1 MPRPTTHVN
10 TAGLSPPQPL
20 PTGAGQSQATLAM
33 LLHQTTLER
42 DDARRQASALH
53 SKLISI
59 ENSLAMLTR
68 PSSPDSQSLSSSALP
83 TQLSGHSQRPINGA
97 AAVDMFLHAQKQ
109 LEVANTTLADSET
122 RCRHVLEVWESF
134 EKWFLDWSMKGHEGR
149 IALGSTIRSTCG
161 TSSAIRGPQ
170 PSTHS
175 SLPHTTHLN
184 NNSSSTARKE
194 LHIEADSTVS
204 TQPLRKMSLSDPLPD
219 SFPSRRRHQ
228 WGRSFD
234 EGRESDHSIDDM
246 ILEASSSST
255 PRPDSGGVVGARR
268 PTVESSTTN
277 TTTSSDLTP
286 STATSLTSASTMI
299 LATPITESPIQKK
312 SKSASKDPIPSHAK
326 SIIYPS
332 MNAEGQRTCRQCGS
346 IGRYKDGKCVE
357 KWGPGPSGPGT
368 VCDRCRKK
376 TKRQEK
382 LENRVV
388 GEAISAAPLPPASSS
403 FSKYRS
409 ATSQSFQHHPGERS
423 TGMAEIDIQRNHSRS
438 DYSRV
443 SHPSKGFDSSLDRHS
458 RPEHAQRDEH
468 PVDRDNQHSSNIHSR
483 STHKNQH
490 RLSPPHA
497 SLRHSSLSA
506 DDSQSAAHH
515 NPSQTRLGR
524 SPGIS
529 NRMDVDEDDEV
540 DADGERDDD
549 DEIGEADSSNNSG
562 IKPTTKIEV
571 LSPNSQF

>member
-149 IALGSTIRSTCG
+149 IALGSTIRSTCV
-161 TSSAIRGPQ
+161 TSSAIRGPSTFPSLPPVPTLSTRPSANVGSTSESHRHHRPRSSQEEVERHAKRQRVDSRSDVRFILRINKCFIYIFQQRQFAIGPQ

-175 SLPHTTHLN
+175 SLPQTTHLN
-184 NNSSSTARKE
+184 NHSSSTARKE

-219 SFPSRRRHQ
+219 SLPSRRRHQ

-255 PRPDSGGVVGARR
+255 PRPDSGGVGGVVGARR

-368 VCDRCRKK
+368 VCDR
-376 TKRQEK
+376 
-382 LENRVV
+382 
-388 GEAISAAPLPPASSS
+388 
-403 FSKYRS
+403 
-409 ATSQSFQHHPGERS
+409 
-423 TGMAEIDIQRNHSRS
+423 
-438 DYSRV
+438 
-443 SHPSKGFDSSLDRHS
+443 
-458 RPEHAQRDEH
+458 
-468 PVDRDNQHSSNIHSR
+468 
-483 STHKNQH
+483 
-490 RLSPPHA
+490 
-497 SLRHSSLSA
+497 
-506 DDSQSAAHH
+506 
-515 NPSQTRLGR
+515 
-524 SPGIS
+524 
-529 NRMDVDEDDEV
+529 
-540 DADGERDDD
+540 
-549 DEIGEADSSNNSG
+549 
-562 IKPTTKIEV
+562 
-571 LSPNSQF
+571 